1 MDKLMYK
8 QENSNTEKCISLVT
22 TSNQFIISMDTE
34 MRNKN
39 ADNFYSIQ
47 KAK

>member
-22 TSNQFIISMDTE
+22 TSYQFIISLETE
-34 MRNKN
+34 IRNKN
-39 ADNFYSIQ
+39 ADTLL
-47 KAK
+47 